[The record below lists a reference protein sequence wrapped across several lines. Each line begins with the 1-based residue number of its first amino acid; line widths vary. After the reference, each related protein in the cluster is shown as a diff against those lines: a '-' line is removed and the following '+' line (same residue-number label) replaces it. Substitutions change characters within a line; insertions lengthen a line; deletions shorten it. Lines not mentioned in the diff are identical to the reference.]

1 MTQAEAEII
10 TLGLGDLDE
19 FKKDSNFNAPW
30 VDKGIYIV
38 VSPIKNN
45 FFSINATITANLATI
60 RPTTLKLTKYVD
72 GLIILV
78 RRKDRAFNDYELDWI
93 SKELFNRLK
102 KTDLD
107 FTCAATTTPIDY
119 HPEKQKELE
128 PIVHEIFAELKDQN
142 YVIEDYYIYD
152 DEKSVGPVNSDQV
165 VNDSFAG
172 LFTTKLSYDK
182 PSGKISV
189 SITDNSKN
197 GHGVLYA
204 NTNYEVTDN
213 KE

>member
-1 MTQAEAEII
+1 MTHAKAEIL
-10 TLGLGDLDE
+10 TLGLGDLEE

-30 VDKGIYIV
+30 VDKGIYLV

-45 FFSINATITANLATI
+45 FFSINITITANLATI
-60 RPTTLKLTKYVD
+60 RPTTLKLAKYTD
-72 GLIILV
+72 GLITLV

-107 FTCAATTTPIDY
+107 FTCAATSTPIDY
-119 HPEKQKELE
+119 HPEKQQELE
-128 PIVHEIFAELKDQN
+128 PIVQEIIAELKDQG
-142 YVIEDYYIYD
+142 YIIEDYYLYTD
-152 DEKSVGPVNSDQV
+152 DKTTGPINSDQV
-165 VNDSFAG
+165 INDNFAG

-182 PSGKISV
+182 PSGKLSV
-189 SITDNSKN
+189 TITDNSQD

-204 NTNYEVTDN
+204 NTNYTVTDI